1 MQSKKVSDFIYEQL
15 EEAIILKE
23 FLSNEQLPSERELST
38 LFNCSRLALRE
49 ALAALEKQG
58 LIEKRLGA
66 KGGTF
71 VLPTTKRSNHRSS
84 SDIESSWKDLI
95 DVFEYRSIIEPEA
108 ARLAALRIT
117 DEELDS
123 LQLILDQS
131 QHQLI
136 EREEFRS
143 LDVKFHLLLGRASGN
158 TFLESAIRKIRTRI
172 NPALDLMP
180 YSHEVKTKTIT
191 DHKHLLAALHERN
204 SNLTKEMMF
213 NHINGST
220 KAISNQFSKHSITN
234 DET

>member
-1 MQSKKVSDFIYEQL
+1 MSDFIYEQL

-38 LFNCSRLALRE
+38 LFNCSRLVLRE
-49 ALAALEKQG
+49 ALAALEQQG

-71 VLPTTKRSNHRSS
+71 VLPTTKQSNHRSS
-84 SDIESSWKDLI
+84 SVIESSWKDLI

-108 ARLAALRIT
+108 ARLAALKIT

-143 LDVKFHLLLGRASGN
+143 LDVKFHLILGQASGN
-158 TFLESAIRKIRTRI
+158 SYLENAIRKIRTRI

-180 YSHEVKTKTIT
+180 YSNEVKTKTIT

-204 SNLTKEMMF
+204 SSLTKDMMF
-213 NHINGST
+213 NHINRST
-220 KAISNQFSKHSITN
+220 KAISNQFSKHSITH
-234 DET
+234 DES

>member
-1 MQSKKVSDFIYEQL
+1 VSDFIYEQL

-49 ALAALEKQG
+49 ALAALEQQG

-84 SDIESSWKDLI
+84 SEIKSSWKDLMDI
-95 DVFEYRSIIEPEA
+95 FEYRSIIEPEA
-108 ARLAALRIT
+108 ARLAALRIS

-143 LDVKFHLLLGRASGN
+143 LDVKFHLLIGRASGN
-158 TFLESAIRKIRTRI
+158 TYLESAIRKIRTRI

-180 YSHEVKTKTIT
+180 YSNEVKTKTIT

-204 SNLTKEMMF
+204 STLTKEMMV
-213 NHINGST
+213 NHIHGST
-220 KAISNQFSKHSITN
+220 EAISNQFSKHSITN